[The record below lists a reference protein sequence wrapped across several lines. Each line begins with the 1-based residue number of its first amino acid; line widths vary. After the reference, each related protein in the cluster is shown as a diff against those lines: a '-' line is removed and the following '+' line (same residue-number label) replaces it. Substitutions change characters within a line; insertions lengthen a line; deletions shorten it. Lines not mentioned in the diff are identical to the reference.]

1 MSSSQILTDGVT
13 FKPITR
19 SSTEVYSTSFK
30 SGSGEI
36 SILYIQGYSVILEV
50 YSSKKDYTK
59 ILK

>member
-1 MSSSQILTDGVT
+1 MSSYQILTDGVT

-19 SSTEVYSTSFK
+19 SSTEVYSISFK